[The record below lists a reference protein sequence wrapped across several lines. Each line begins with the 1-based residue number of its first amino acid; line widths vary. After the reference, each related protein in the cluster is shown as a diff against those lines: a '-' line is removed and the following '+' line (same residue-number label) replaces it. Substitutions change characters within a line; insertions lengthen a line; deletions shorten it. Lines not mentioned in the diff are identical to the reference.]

1 MKNNPNLFILLT
13 VFLVGA
19 CLYIPV
25 DGYSVGLFNVTAQD
39 GAPTD
44 VTFSINGAKMF
55 VIGDDNDAVYEYVLS
70 TPFNINTTTF
80 TAFFNVTSQD
90 NTPTGVTFSNDGT
103 KMFVIGLQHG
113 NVHEYALSVPY
124 NVISSTFSR
133 SFNVTL
139 QETFPEDVTFSNDGA
154 KMFVIGKNNVMVYEY
169 ILSTPFNISNP
180 TFIRSIDIRNQ
191 DSFPTDVTFSN
202 DGTRMFVLGTS
213 NVMVY
218 EYSLSTPFNV
228 TSSTF
233 TDSISVGSQDNFP
246 SGVTFSN
253 DGTRMFV
260 LGYTNNLILEYALY
274 APFDL
279 NVSPPT
285 FTARSVSS
293 TQTIVTF
300 SEGVFGIL
308 NFSEWRFDGGSTT
321 MVSGHVDNGTL
332 AGITELVFIH
342 DITNDHTPDVVYAGT
357 SLTSNSS
364 NVMLGATVTAAD
376 GTPPT
381 FTARSVSST
390 QTTVTFSEGV
400 FGILNFSEWR
410 FDGGST
416 TMVSGHVDNG
426 TLAGI
431 TELVF
436 IHDNTNDHTPDVRY
450 IGTSLADSSSN
461 VMNAVTVT
469 AANGIV
475 PTFTAQSDFFIQT
488 IITFSDGIYGT
499 LNFSEWSIAGNTPTA
514 VSGHADGDTLS
525 GITRLVFIHNITNE
539 HTPSVVYTGTSLAD
553 VASVVVPATT
563 VTAADGIPSTFT
575 ARSVSSTQTTVTFS
589 EGVFGILN
597 FSEWRFDGG
606 STTMVSGHVD
616 NGTLAGITELVFI
629 HDITNDHTPD
639 VRYVGTSLADSSSN
653 VMNAVTV
660 TAANGIVPT
669 FTAQS
674 DFFIQTLITFSD
686 GIYGT
691 LNFSEWS
698 FAGNTPTAVSGHADG
713 DRLSDIARLVFV
725 HNITNEHT
733 PSVAYTGTSLADDA
747 SAVVPAT
754 TVTASNGIPST
765 FTKSYSTT
773 QSTYIGA
780 QDTGP
785 TSVAFSNDGAKMFVI
800 GTSSDAV
807 HEYKLSVPFNVTSS
821 NFTANFDVNPQVTT
835 GLGITFSPNGAKMFV
850 VGFDSNGDAVLVEYA
865 LSTPFNVTSS
875 TFTDSISVNSKDSY
889 PTGVAFSNDG
899 AKMFV
904 IGPRSDAVHEYS
916 LSTPFSVTSYT
927 FTDSIS
933 VGSQDTVPQGVAFST
948 NGAKMFVVGIGN
960 DAVYEY
966 ALSTPFNVTSSTF
979 TDSISVGSQ
988 DTTPTGVT
996 FSANGAK
1003 MFVVGFDTDKV
1014 YEYTL
1019 PTPFDLYTLAF
1030 TARSYSP
1037 TQTTVTFSEG
1047 LSGTLVLSEWSID
1060 GNVPTAVLEHSDG
1073 DTLSG
1078 TTFLVF
1084 THDTTNDQTPN
1095 VAYTGSSLTDNSSSA
1110 MAIAT
1115 VTATDGIPLTITS
1128 ITSDATTLG
1137 ALKVGDTITFTLT
1150 PSLAEIEAT
1159 IDGTFNSQLLNWST
1173 VNNGITYTAT
1183 YTVSEGDADQTTLLQ
1198 ITNIVITDSAGNTSL
1213 PFDGTD
1219 ILKTIDANSPVITL
1233 HGANP
1238 QTIMLGAGYT
1248 ELGATTSDGS
1258 LVTINAAEFTNV
1270 VGTYSIY
1277 YESTDTSGNTAT
1289 QVVRTVNVIEAT
1301 IPTFCA
1307 PPSSGDW
1314 IITNSCTVNNS
1325 ATAQGTV
1332 IVQNN
1337 SILII
1342 PSGITL
1348 DIDFAAFNLT
1358 VQSGSGVLIKSGGTI
1373 T

>member
-180 TFIRSIDIRNQ
+180 TFIRSIDIRNY

-376 GTPPT
+376 GIPST

-450 IGTSLADSSSN
+450 VGTSLADSSSN

-525 GITRLVFIHNITNE
+525 GIARLVFI
-539 HTPSVVYTGTSLAD
+539 
-553 VASVVVPATT
+553 
-563 VTAADGIPSTFT
+563 
-575 ARSVSSTQTTVTFS
+575 
-589 EGVFGILN
+589 
-597 FSEWRFDGG
+597 
-606 STTMVSGHVD
+606 
-616 NGTLAGITELVFI
+616 
-629 HDITNDHTPD
+629 
-639 VRYVGTSLADSSSN
+639 
-653 VMNAVTV
+653 
-660 TAANGIVPT
+660 
-669 FTAQS
+669 
-674 DFFIQTLITFSD
+674 
-686 GIYGT
+686 
-691 LNFSEWS
+691 
-698 FAGNTPTAVSGHADG
+698 
-713 DRLSDIARLVFV
+713 

-733 PSVAYTGTSLADDA
+733 PSVAYTGTSLADDV
-747 SAVVPAT
+747 SAVLATT

-780 QDTGP
+780 QENFPQDIT
-785 TSVAFSNDGAKMFVI
+785 FSNDGAKMFVL
-800 GTSSDAV
+800 GSTSGAV

-821 NFTANFDVNPQVTT
+821 NFTANFDVSPQFVILTDV
-835 GLGITFSPNGAKMFV
+835 TFSTNGAKMFV
-850 VGFDSNGDAVLVEYA
+850 VGLDSGTVPILSEYA

-875 TFTDSISVNSKDSY
+875 TFTDSFRLDSSSGN
-889 PTGVAFSNDG
+889 PTGVTFSNDG
-899 AKMFV
+899 AKMFIV
-904 IGPRSDAVHEYS
+904 G
-916 LSTPFSVTSYT
+916 TS
-927 FTDSIS
+927 FDNVS
-933 VGSQDTVPQGVAFST
+933 
-948 NGAKMFVVGIGN
+948 
-960 DAVYEY
+960 EY

-988 DTTPTGVT
+988 DTAPQGVAFSTNGAKMFVVGAGNDAVHEYTLSTPFNVTSSTLTDSISVGSQDTTPTGVT

-1003 MFVVGFDTDKV
+1003 MFIVGYDTDKV

-1019 PTPFDLYTLAF
+1019 PTPFDLYALAF

-1037 TQTTVTFSEG
+1037 TQTTVTFSEE

-1060 GNVPTAVLEHSDG
+1060 DNVPTAVLEHSDG

-1095 VAYTGSSLTDNSSSA
+1095 VAYTGSSLTDISSSA

-1150 PSLAEIEAT
+1150 PGLAEIEAT

-1183 YTVSEGDADQTTLLQ
+1183 YTVSEGDADQTTSLQ

-1233 HGANP
+1233 NGANP

-1289 QVVRTVNVIEAT
+1289 QVVRTVNVIDTT

-1307 PPSSGDW
+1307 PPSSGNW
-1314 IITNSCTVNNS
+1314 IITNSCTVNTS

>member
-202 DGTRMFVLGTS
+202 DGTKMFVLGTS

-308 NFSEWRFDGGSTT
+308 NFSEWSFDGGSTT

-376 GTPPT
+376 GIPST

-400 FGILNFSEWR
+400 FGILNFSEWS

-436 IHDNTNDHTPDVRY
+436 IHDITNDHTPDVRY
-450 IGTSLADSSSN
+450 VGASLADSSSN

-499 LNFSEWSIAGNTPTA
+499 LNFSEWS
-514 VSGHADGDTLS
+514 
-525 GITRLVFIHNITNE
+525 
-539 HTPSVVYTGTSLAD
+539 
-553 VASVVVPATT
+553 
-563 VTAADGIPSTFT
+563 
-575 ARSVSSTQTTVTFS
+575 
-589 EGVFGILN
+589 
-597 FSEWRFDGG
+597 
-606 STTMVSGHVD
+606 
-616 NGTLAGITELVFI
+616 
-629 HDITNDHTPD
+629 
-639 VRYVGTSLADSSSN
+639 
-653 VMNAVTV
+653 
-660 TAANGIVPT
+660 
-669 FTAQS
+669 
-674 DFFIQTLITFSD
+674 
-686 GIYGT
+686 
-691 LNFSEWS
+691 
-698 FAGNTPTAVSGHADG
+698 FAGNTPTAVSGYADG
-713 DRLSDIARLVFV
+713 DTLSGITRLVFV

-747 SAVVPAT
+747 SAVLATT

-780 QDTGP
+780 QENFPHD
-785 TSVAFSNDGAKMFVI
+785 VAFSNDGAKMFVL
-800 GTSSDAV
+800 GSTSGAV
-807 HEYKLSVPFNVTSS
+807 NEYKLSVPFNVTSS
-821 NFTANFDVNPQVTT
+821 NFTAYSDVSPQVAA
-835 GLGITFSPNGAKMFV
+835 GFGITFSPNGAKMFV
-850 VGFDSNGDAVLVEYA
+850 TGLNSNGSVVVIEYALSTPFNVTSSTFTDSVRLTSFVGNPTGVTFSNNGAKMFVVAFQAYTVIEYA

-875 TFTDSISVNSKDSY
+875 TFTDSIS
-889 PTGVAFSNDG
+889 
-899 AKMFV
+899 
-904 IGPRSDAVHEYS
+904 I
-916 LSTPFSVTSYT
+916 
-927 FTDSIS
+927 
-933 VGSQDTVPQGVAFST
+933 GSQDTLPQGITFST
-948 NGAKMFVVGIGN
+948 NGAKMFIVGSSS

-979 TDSISVGSQ
+979 TDSISIGSQ
-988 DTTPTGVT
+988 DTNPTGIA
-996 FSANGAK
+996 FSTNGAK
-1003 MFVVGFDTDKV
+1003 MFIVGDATDTV

-1019 PTPFDLYTLAF
+1019 PTPFDLYALAF

-1037 TQTTVTFSEG
+1037 TQTTVTFSEE

-1095 VAYTGSSLTDNSSSA
+1095 VAYTGSSLTDISSFA

-1150 PSLAEIEAT
+1150 PGLAEIEAT

-1183 YTVSEGDADQTTLLQ
+1183 YTVSEGDADQTTSLQ

-1233 HGANP
+1233 NGANP

-1289 QVVRTVNVIEAT
+1289 QVVRTVNVIDTT

-1307 PPSSGDW
+1307 PPSSGNW
-1314 IITNSCTVNNS
+1314 IITNSCTVNTS

-1348 DIDFAAFNLT
+1348 DIDFTAFNLT